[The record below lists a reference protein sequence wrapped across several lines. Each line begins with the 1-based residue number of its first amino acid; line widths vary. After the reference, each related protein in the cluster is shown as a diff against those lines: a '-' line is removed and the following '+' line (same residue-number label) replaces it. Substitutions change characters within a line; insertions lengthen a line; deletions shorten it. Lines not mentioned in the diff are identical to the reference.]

1 MSAVYKRLGRED
13 SFITPY
19 TAHKTFT
26 IVSSS
31 FSDSGIKVRKAVSG
45 SFPYTDESLLYA
57 GIDQIMFESQLR
69 YTSEHSQDRTLGSSA
84 VLLEIPKELYGEAIE
99 PGSITLTTTSVQPN
113 QFDFD
118 VYDKD
123 GVLVES
129 ASGNEIG
136 YVNYTLG
143 LCAFTSGAYATTN
156 FDPYQEAVTTPYSA
170 PVIAVDFIQVDLP
183 NDTIY
188 DPVATRLTVVDTTF
202 TVSELID
209 WNTVN
214 TDLHPTLEFTLNNQT
229 TVVREVANVQ
239 DNQDGTITV
248 EYIGDRVE
256 PTNISRASLEY
267 YAAVE
272 STQTSYLV
280 RRSGTWPS
288 DITSYQD
295 ITVQGTPVVVASR
308 VNDYTIN
315 VSPTTFLEEPNNI
328 LTFEGQ
334 AISYN
339 TTLPNY
345 TASFNSSVD
354 IHTYNFHCVLEPNEL
369 SYTHNPTVLS
379 GDSGSL
385 LPFATGSDFRTYA
398 TTVGI
403 YNSANELLAVGKLGQ
418 PTPILPDTP
427 YTFVVQIDL

>member
-57 GIDQIMFESQLR
+57 GIDQIMFESELR
-69 YTSEHSQDRTLGSSA
+69 YTSEHSQDRTLSTKA
-84 VLLEIPKELYGEAIE
+84 VVLEIPKELYGEAIE
-99 PGSITLTTTSVQPN
+99 PGSITLTTTAVQPN

-118 VYDKD
+118 VYDRD
-123 GVLVES
+123 GVLIES
-129 ASGNEIG
+129 SSGNEIG

-143 LCAFTSGAYATTN
+143 LCVFTSGGYATTN
-156 FDPYQEAVTTPYSA
+156 FDPHQEAVTTQYSA
-170 PVIAVDFIQVDLP
+170 PALAIDFLEADLISP
-183 NDTIY
+183 DW
-188 DPVATRLTVVDTTF
+188 DPVANRVTVSDTTL
-202 TVSELID
+202 VIADVID

-214 TDLHPTLEFTLNNQT
+214 ADLHPVLEFTLVDT
-229 TVVREVANVQ
+229 TTITREVANIN
-239 DNQDGTITV
+239 DNGDGTLLI
-248 EYIGDRVE
+248 EYLGDRVV
-256 PTNISRASLEY
+256 PTEIDRTSIQY
-267 YAAVE
+267 YATEEAT
-272 STQTSYLV
+272 STSYLV
-280 RRSGTWPS
+280 RRTGTWPS
-288 DITSYQD
+288 DITDYID
-295 ITVQGTPVVVASR
+295 TTVNGSPVQIVSR
-308 VNDYTIN
+308 VNDYVID
-315 VSPTTFLEEPNNI
+315 VSPTTFLEDPNNI
-328 LTFEGQ
+328 LSFEGVEVT
-334 AISYN
+334 YN
-339 TTLPNY
+339 TTQPNY

-379 GDSGSL
+379 DDSGSL
-385 LPFATGSDFRTYA
+385 LSFATGSDFRTYA
-398 TTVGI
+398 TTIGI